1 MSMVFKLNRS
11 FERFSIPFKWLNCRF
26 EQSLNVPFDT
36 SKFAMTIA
44 KDVRH
49 HLKNKPYLLEA
60 LEKGIVN
67 LSELSRQIQ
76 TELKIQDTSAIK
88 AALRRYSEELQK
100 HKQKREEKVLHLLKR
115 SSIAVFDRK
124 SVMITAKELDT
135 KTGMKV
141 DLLDKFVY
149 LLDRS
154 DLPERIT
161 TLVKHE
167 NCTMIVIHS
176 PEELEATPGVVAF
189 LATLLAEQN
198 INIVEFIS
206 CWTET
211 IMVVEKKDSLKT
223 YEVISNIIG

>member
-1 MSMVFKLNRS
+1 MTVA
-11 FERFSIPFKWLNCRF
+11 
-26 EQSLNVPFDT
+26 QNV
-36 SKFAMTIA
+36 
-44 KDVRH
+44 RN
-49 HLKNKPYLLEA
+49 HLRNKPYLLEA

-76 TELKIQDTSAIK
+76 IDLKTNNTSAIK
-88 AALRRYSEELQK
+88 AALRRYSEDLQK
-100 HKQKREEKVLHLLKR
+100 HKQKREEKVLHLLR
-115 SSIAVFDRK
+115 HSSIAVYDRK
-124 SVMITAKELDT
+124 SVVITAKEMAS
-135 KTGMKV
+135 KTGMEI
-141 DLLDKFVY
+141 DLLGKFVY

-154 DLPERIT
+154 ELPDRINA
-161 TLVKHE
+161 LVKHE

-198 INIVEFIS
+198 VNIIEFIS

-223 YEVISNIIG
+223 YEVLSNMVG

>member
-1 MSMVFKLNRS
+1 
-11 FERFSIPFKWLNCRF
+11 
-26 EQSLNVPFDT
+26 
-36 SKFAMTIA
+36 MTIA
-44 KDVRH
+44 QNVRSY
-49 HLKNKPYLLEA
+49 LKNKPYLLEA

-67 LSELSRQIQ
+67 LSELARQIQ
-76 TELKIQDTSAIK
+76 AELKIDDTTAIK

-100 HKQKREEKVLHLLKR
+100 HRQKREEKVLQLLKR
-115 SSIAVFDRK
+115 SNIAVYDRK
-124 SVMITAKELDT
+124 SVMITSKEIASNS
-135 KTGMKV
+135 GMKV

-154 DLPERIT
+154 DMPQRIS

-167 NCTMIVIHS
+167 NCTMIVVHS

-211 IMVVEKKDSLKT
+211 IMVVEKKDSLKA
-223 YEVISNIIG
+223 YEVLSNLVG